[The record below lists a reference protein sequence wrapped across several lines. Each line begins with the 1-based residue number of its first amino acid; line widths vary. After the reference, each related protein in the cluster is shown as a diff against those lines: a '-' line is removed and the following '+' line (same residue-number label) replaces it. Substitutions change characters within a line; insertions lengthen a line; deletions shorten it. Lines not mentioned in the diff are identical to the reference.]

1 MTSTDVAQ
9 PAQGAPTGT
18 GAPALRFKNLS
29 MVFPDGT
36 HAVDNVS
43 FDVRP
48 GEFVTV
54 VGPSGC
60 GKSTLLRIAS
70 SLQQHTGGTC
80 EVDRSSIGYV
90 FQDATLLPWRT
101 VQRNIELNAEL
112 QGMDKATRLAKTK
125 AAIELVN
132 LVGHEAKYPKQLSG
146 GMKMRCSLARSLV
159 LQPKVFLFDEPF
171 GALDEITRER
181 LNDELLRLFRT
192 VSKKTLRISK
202 TFGIEG
208 RKLLT
213 PEDDYQA
220 LKEFTDAYE
229 GTLSP
234 LEAMHLELQ
243 ALLKAQPELE
253 AHLKAL
259 PGKVFSGKQH
269 PQQGRRAVFFCYALP
284 ARPVTEASA
293 DDQSAWTLE
302 AGYVQW
308 YLLDLD
314 KGLIAEEAPQ
324 IGEVIRCTPETPRH
338 CEIAPTTLKQAR
350 EKIEKHIKNT
360 YLKKVQAPLG
370 VEPVLRAWMEIN

>member
-9 PAQGAPTGT
+9 PGQGAPAAT

-70 SLQQHTGGTC
+70 GLTQHTSGTC
-80 EVDRSSIGYV
+80 DVDRSSIGYV

-101 VQRNIELNAEL
+101 VQRNVELNAEL

-125 AAIELVN
+125 EAIELVN
-132 LVGHEAKYPKQLSG
+132 LVGHENKYPKQLSG

-181 LNDELLRLFRT
+181 LNDELLRLFQHEQFAGLFITHSIQEAVFLSTR
-192 VSKKTLRISK
+192 VIVMSARPGRIIGDDQVPFDFPRQHDLRYEPAFAELCGRISN
-202 TFGIEG
+202 
-208 RKLLT
+208 
-213 PEDDYQA
+213 D
-220 LKEFTDAYE
+220 LKDAH
-229 GTLSP
+229 
-234 LEAMHLELQ
+234 A
-243 ALLKAQPELE
+243 
-253 AHLKAL
+253 
-259 PGKVFSGKQH
+259 
-269 PQQGRRAVFFCYALP
+269 
-284 ARPVTEASA
+284 
-293 DDQSAWTLE
+293 
-302 AGYVQW
+302 
-308 YLLDLD
+308 
-314 KGLIAEEAPQ
+314 
-324 IGEVIRCTPETPRH
+324 
-338 CEIAPTTLKQAR
+338 
-350 EKIEKHIKNT
+350 
-360 YLKKVQAPLG
+360 
-370 VEPVLRAWMEIN
+370 